1 MSTELFFKKISD
13 GLIDGE
19 IYFKI
24 CGYVYTVHKLNPHN
38 TTYNPPSI
46 EQSDAEGFCSVSYY
60 EEEEVILVCID
71 NMSFSWNEFPSRFS
85 SKIDLMACKVDGEKN
100 EDSRTV
106 VIPFKDMCDKP
117 TDNYRMELMFER
129 NKLISI
135 IFFISKLDDNFQG
148 TMGNLQLL
156 GELYGNNE

>member
-24 CGYVYTVHKLNPHN
+24 FGYVYTVHKVNPHN

-71 NMSFSWNEFPSRFS
+71 NMSFYWNEFPSRFS
-85 SKIDLMACKVDGEKN
+85 SKIDLKACRVDGEKN
-100 EDSRTV
+100 EDTRTV
-106 VIPFKDMCDKP
+106 VISFKDMCDKP

-135 IFFISKLDDNFQG
+135 IFVISKLDDNFQG
-148 TMGNLQLL
+148 TMVNLQLL
-156 GELYGNNE
+156 GELCDNNE

>member
-19 IYFKI
+19 IDFKI
-24 CGYVYTVHKLNPHN
+24 FGYVYTVHKVNPHN

-71 NMSFSWNEFPSRFS
+71 NMSFYWNEFPSRFS
-85 SKIDLMACKVDGEKN
+85 SKIDLKACRVDGGKN
-100 EDSRTV
+100 EDIRTV

-129 NKLISI
+129 NKLFSI
-135 IFFISKLDDNFQG
+135 IFVISKLDDNFQG
-148 TMGNLQLL
+148 TMENLQLL
-156 GELYGNNE
+156 GELCGNNE

>member
-24 CGYVYTVHKLNPHN
+24 FGYVYTVHKVNPHN

-46 EQSDAEGFCSVSYY
+46 EQSDAEGFCSISYY

-71 NMSFSWNEFPSRFS
+71 NMSFYWNEFPSRFS
-85 SKIDLMACKVDGEKN
+85 SKIDLKECRVDGEKN
-100 EDSRTV
+100 EDIRTV

-129 NKLISI
+129 NKLFSI
-135 IFFISKLDDNFQG
+135 IFVISKLDDNFQG
-148 TMGNLQLL
+148 TMENLQLL
-156 GELYGNNE
+156 GELCGNKE

>member
-24 CGYVYTVHKLNPHN
+24 FGYVYTVHKVNPHN

-46 EQSDAEGFCSVSYY
+46 ERSDAEGFCSVSYY

-71 NMSFSWNEFPSRFS
+71 NMSFYWNEFPSRFS
-85 SKIDLMACKVDGEKN
+85 SKIDLKACRVDGGKN
-100 EDSRTV
+100 EDIRTV

-129 NKLISI
+129 NKLFSI
-135 IFFISKLDDNFQG
+135 IFVISKLPV
-148 TMGNLQLL
+148 
-156 GELYGNNE
+156 